1 MRREWSIARRL
12 FLAHAM
18 FIAVLATFV
27 GTAFFVDA
35 RDRAYEETSDR
46 MLAVATAIA
55 DSPLVLKASESA
67 NPSAS
72 LQPYALELTKDA
84 GLDFITI
91 MAPDRTRWT
100 HPTATEI
107 GKDYIGAIEPALSG
121 TAFTE
126 ISTGTLGP
134 SVRAVVPVLDA
145 GGTVRALVAAGTTT
159 SNITIALNSRL
170 PAILGLALALLLSG
184 SVVTWLIGRYLRR
197 VTLGWGPEHL
207 AQLFVYYDSVL
218 HSVREGLVLVDRH
231 GNLVLYNDQAARLL
245 GIAAPPGAGSTEPPP
260 TLTDLS
266 LPPSLGALLRSGR
279 TAHDEIHL
287 TDSRVLV
294 VSQQPAVASSTSSS
308 RSKATPMGFVATIRD
323 HTDLQTLGSELQS
336 MQTLSDALRAQTHE
350 HSNRLHTI
358 VSLMELGRTDQALE
372 FATKDLELSQQL
384 ADEMVGS
391 VDEPVI
397 SALIMGKSA
406 QANELGI
413 TLTVTAS
420 GTLAQSGLSIQDL
433 VTVLGNLVDNALDAA
448 AAGADPRWVSVG
460 VSSTEHAVQ
469 IEVADSG
476 AGVAPDVIDDVLRL
490 GFSTKSAGATGTDL
504 TSTADG
510 GVGVTDTDLTST
522 DFTSTADAGIGAGVT
537 APGPAIGGRGL
548 GLALVRQAVTR
559 LGGTLTIGRREGA
572 VFTATIPAATISAAT
587 IPAVTIP
594 GVAQVAE
601 TIAASDDA

>member
-1 MRREWSIARRL
+1 MRKEWSISRRL
-12 FLAHAM
+12 FFAHAL
-18 FIAVLATFV
+18 FIVMLTLFV

-35 RDRAYEETSDR
+35 RDRGYVETGNR

-55 DSPLVLKASESA
+55 DSPLVLAASESA
-67 NPSAS
+67 DPSAS
-72 LQPYALELTKDA
+72 LQPYALELSADA

-100 HPTATEI
+100 HPTDTEI
-107 GKDYIGAIEPALSG
+107 GRDYIGAIAPALSG

-134 SVRAVVPVLDA
+134 SVRAVVPVTDA
-145 GGTVRALVAAGTTT
+145 DGTVRALVAVGTTT
-159 SNITIALNSRL
+159 SNITIALNARL
-170 PAILGLALALLLSG
+170 PSVLGLALGLLTSG
-184 SVVTWLIGRYLRR
+184 SVVTWLLGRYLRR

-218 HSVREGLVLVDRH
+218 HSVREGLVLVDLH
-231 GNLVLYNDQAARLL
+231 GDLVLYNDQAATLL
-245 GIAAPPGAGSTEPPP
+245 GIPPRPAAGSFERPQA
-260 TLTDLS
+260 LTALS
-266 LPPSLGALLRSGR
+266 LPPSLGDLLRSGR
-279 TAHDEIHL
+279 NAHDEIHV
-287 TDSRVLV
+287 TGTRVLV
-294 VSQQPAVASSTSSS
+294 VNQEPATASGNAGA
-308 RSKATPMGFVATIRD
+308 RAEPMGFVATIRD
-323 HTDLQTLGSELQS
+323 HTDLQNLGSELQS
-336 MQTLSDALRAQTHE
+336 MRTLSDALRAQTHE

-358 VSLMELGRTDQALE
+358 VSLMELGRTEQALE
-372 FATKDLELSQQL
+372 FATKDLELSQRL

-448 AAGADPRWVSVG
+448 AGGEDPRRVSVT
-460 VSSTEHAVQ
+460 VSSTEQAVV

-476 AGVAPDVIDDVLRL
+476 AGVALDVIDEVLRL
-490 GFSTKSAGATGTDL
+490 GFSTKGTGTV
-504 TSTADG
+504 G
-510 GVGVTDTDLTST
+510 GR
-522 DFTSTADAGIGAGVT
+522 
-537 APGPAIGGRGL
+537 GRGL
-548 GLALVRQAVTR
+548 GLALVRQAVLR

-572 VFTATIPAATISAAT
+572 VFTVTIPAIALPAAPL
-587 IPAVTIP
+587 PAAADTTAAP
-594 GVAQVAE
+594 TPPE
-601 TIAASDDA
+601 TLAAAVDHD

>member
-1 MRREWSIARRL
+1 MRKEWSIARRL
-12 FLAHAM
+12 FFAHAL
-18 FIAVLATFV
+18 FIVMLTLFV

-35 RDRAYEETSDR
+35 RDRGYVETGNR

-55 DSPLVLKASESA
+55 DSPLVLAASESA
-67 NPSAS
+67 DPSAS
-72 LQPYALELTKDA
+72 LQPYALELSADA

-100 HPTATEI
+100 HPTDTEI
-107 GKDYIGAIEPALSG
+107 GRDYIGAIAPALSG

-134 SVRAVVPVLDA
+134 SVRAVVPVTDA
-145 GGTVRALVAAGTTT
+145 DGTVRALVAVGTTT
-159 SNITIALNSRL
+159 SNITIALNARL
-170 PAILGLALALLLSG
+170 PSVLGLALGLLTSG
-184 SVVTWLIGRYLRR
+184 SVVTWLLGRYLRR

-218 HSVREGLVLVDRH
+218 RSVREGLVLVDLH
-231 GNLVLYNDQAARLL
+231 GDLVLYNDQAATLL
-245 GIAAPPGAGSTEPPP
+245 GIPPRPAAGSFERPQA
-260 TLTDLS
+260 LTALS
-266 LPPSLGALLRSGR
+266 LPPSLGDLLRSGR
-279 TAHDEIHL
+279 NAHDEIHV
-287 TDSRVLV
+287 TGTRVLV
-294 VSQQPAVASSTSSS
+294 VNQEPATASGNAGA
-308 RSKATPMGFVATIRD
+308 RAEPMGFVATIRD
-323 HTDLQTLGSELQS
+323 HTDLQNLGSELQS
-336 MQTLSDALRAQTHE
+336 MRTLSDALRAQTHE

-358 VSLMELGRTDQALE
+358 VSLMELGRTEQALD
-372 FATKDLELSQQL
+372 FATKDLELSQRL

-448 AAGADPRWVSVG
+448 AGGDDPRRVSVT
-460 VSSTEHAVQ
+460 VSSTEQAVV

-476 AGVAPDVIDDVLRL
+476 AGVALDVIDEVLRL
-490 GFSTKSAGATGTDL
+490 GFSTKGTGT
-504 TSTADG
+504 
-510 GVGVTDTDLTST
+510 V
-522 DFTSTADAGIGAGVT
+522 
-537 APGPAIGGRGL
+537 GGRGL

-572 VFTATIPAATISAAT
+572 VFTVTIPANALPAAPL
-587 IPAVTIP
+587 PA
-594 GVAQVAE
+594 
-601 TIAASDDA
+601 AADTTAAPTPPAAAVDHD

>member
-12 FLAHAM
+12 FLAHAL
-18 FIAVLATFV
+18 FIVVLTVFV

-35 RDRAYEETSDR
+35 RDRAYDETSAR

-55 DSPLVLKASESA
+55 DSPLVLAASASA
-67 NPSAS
+67 DPSMS
-72 LQPYALELTKDA
+72 LQPYALQVSADA

-100 HPTATEI
+100 HPNADEI
-107 GKDYIGAIEPALSG
+107 GRDYIGAIEPARSG

-134 SVRAVVPVLDA
+134 SVRAVVPATDA
-145 GGTVRALVAAGTTT
+145 DGTVRALVAVGTTT
-159 SNITIALNSRL
+159 SNITIALNARL
-170 PAILGLALALLLSG
+170 PSVLGLALGLLASG
-184 SVVTWLIGRYLRR
+184 SAVTWLLGRYLRR
-197 VTLGWGPEHL
+197 VTLGWGPERL

-218 HSVREGLVLVDRH
+218 HSVREGLVLVDPH
-231 GNLVLYNDQAARLL
+231 GDLVLYNDQAAALL
-245 GIAAPPGAGSTEPPP
+245 GIPPSPAAGSDERPL
-260 TLTDLS
+260 TLTTLS
-266 LPPSLGALLRSGR
+266 LPPGLGELLRSGR
-279 TAHDEIHL
+279 TAHDEIHV
-287 TDSRVLV
+287 TDTRVLV
-294 VSQQPAVASSTSSS
+294 VSQEPAVASSTPMRGAKPTS
-308 RSKATPMGFVATIRD
+308 MGFVATIRD
-323 HTDLQTLGSELQS
+323 HTDLQNLGSELQS
-336 MQTLSDALRAQTHE
+336 MRTLSDALRAQTHE

-372 FATKDLELSQQL
+372 FATKDLELSQRL

-413 TLTVTAS
+413 ALTVTAS

-448 AAGADPRWVSVG
+448 AAGEDPRRVSIT
-460 VSSTEHAVQ
+460 VSSSERAVV

-476 AGVAPDVIDDVLRL
+476 AGIAPDVVDDVWRL
-490 GFSTKSAGATGTDL
+490 GFSTKDAGAHDT
-504 TSTADG
+504 
-510 GVGVTDTDLTST
+510 VGSV
-522 DFTSTADAGIGAGVT
+522 
-537 APGPAIGGRGL
+537 PGRSIGGHGL
-548 GLALVRQAVTR
+548 GLALVRQAVMR

-572 VFTATIPAATISAAT
+572 VFTVA
-587 IPAVTIP
+587 IPAVTSP
-594 GVAQVAE
+594 VAPSPDAPSPDVAR
-601 TIAASDDA
+601 AAVEYD

>member
-12 FLAHAM
+12 FVAHAL
-18 FIAVLATFV
+18 FIVVLSGLVATILFV
-27 GTAFFVDA
+27 EA
-35 RDRAYEETSDR
+35 RDRGYDETSNR

-55 DSPLVLKASESA
+55 DSPLVLAASEA
-67 NPSAS
+67 ADPSTM
-72 LQPYALELTKDA
+72 LQPYALELTQDA

-100 HPTATEI
+100 HPNAAEI
-107 GKDYIGAIEPALSG
+107 GQDYIGAIQPAVSG

-134 SVRAVVPVLDA
+134 SVRAVVPVTDA
-145 GGTVRALVAAGTTT
+145 GDTVRALVAVGTTT
-159 SNITIALNSRL
+159 TNISIALNAQL
-170 PAILGLALALLLSG
+170 PSVLGLALALLASG
-184 SVVTWLIGRYLRR
+184 SVGTWLLGRYLRR

-218 HSVREGLVLVDRH
+218 RSVREGLVLVDLH
-231 GNLVLYNDQAARLL
+231 GDLVLYNDQAATLL
-245 GIAAPPGAGSTEPPP
+245 GIPPRPAAGSFERPQA
-260 TLTDLS
+260 LTALS
-266 LPPSLGALLRSGR
+266 LPPSLGDLLRSGR
-279 TAHDEIHL
+279 NAHDEIHV
-287 TDSRVLV
+287 TGTRVLV
-294 VSQQPAVASSTSSS
+294 VNQEPATASGNAGA
-308 RSKATPMGFVATIRD
+308 RAEPMGFVATIRD
-323 HTDLQTLGSELQS
+323 HTDLQNLGSELQS
-336 MQTLSDALRAQTHE
+336 MRTLSDALRAQTHE

-358 VSLMELGRTDQALE
+358 VSLMELGRTEQALE
-372 FATKDLELSQQL
+372 FATKDLELSQRL

-448 AAGADPRWVSVG
+448 AGGDDPRRVSVT
-460 VSSTEHAVQ
+460 VSSTEQAVV

-476 AGVAPDVIDDVLRL
+476 AGVALDVIDEVLRL
-490 GFSTKSAGATGTDL
+490 GFSTKGTGP
-504 TSTADG
+504 
-510 GVGVTDTDLTST
+510 V
-522 DFTSTADAGIGAGVT
+522 
-537 APGPAIGGRGL
+537 GGRGL

-572 VFTATIPAATISAAT
+572 VFTVTIPAIALPAAPL
-587 IPAVTIP
+587 PAAADTTAAP
-594 GVAQVAE
+594 TPPE
-601 TIAASDDA
+601 TLAAAVDHD

>member
-12 FLAHAM
+12 FFAHAL
-18 FIAVLATFV
+18 FIVVLTVFV

-35 RDRAYEETSDR
+35 RDRGYDETSSR

-55 DSPLVLKASESA
+55 DSPLVLTASESTD
-67 NPSAS
+67 PSAS
-72 LQPYALELTKDA
+72 LQPYALQLSDDA

-100 HPTATEI
+100 HPTQAEI
-107 GKDYIGAIEPALSG
+107 GKDYIGTIEPALSG
-121 TAFTE
+121 RAFTE

-134 SVRAVVPVLDA
+134 SVRAVVPVTDA
-145 GGTVRALVAAGTTT
+145 DGSVRGLVAVGTTT
-159 SNITIALNSRL
+159 SNITIALNARL
-170 PAILGLALALLLSG
+170 PSVLGLALGLLASG
-184 SVVTWLIGRYLRR
+184 SMVTWLLGRYLRR

-207 AQLFVYYDSVL
+207 AQVFVYYDSVL
-218 HSVREGLVLVDRH
+218 HSVKEGLVLVDLH
-231 GNLVLYNDQAARLL
+231 GDLVLYNDQAARLL
-245 GIAAPPGAGSTEPPP
+245 GILPRPTAGSTTPPP
-260 TLTDLS
+260 ALAELS
-266 LPPSLGALLRSGR
+266 LPPSLGELLQSGR

-287 TDSRVLV
+287 TGTRVLV
-294 VSQQPAVASSTSSS
+294 VNQEPAMAPSTSIDGG
-308 RSKATPMGFVATIRD
+308 KPMGFVATIRD
-323 HTDLQTLGSELQS
+323 HTDLQNLGSELQS

-358 VSLMELGRTDQALE
+358 VSLMELGRTHEALE
-372 FATKDLELSQQL
+372 FATADLELSQQL

-406 QANELGI
+406 QANELGVA
-413 TLTVTAS
+413 LTVTAS
-420 GTLAQSGLSIQDL
+420 GTLTQSGLSTQDL

-448 AAGADPRWVSVG
+448 VAGTAPRRVSVT
-460 VSSTEHAVQ
+460 VSSTERAVT

-490 GFSTKSAGATGTDL
+490 GFSTK
-504 TSTADG
+504 G
-510 GVGVTDTDLTST
+510 GGSVGRSV
-522 DFTSTADAGIGAGVT
+522 
-537 APGPAIGGRGL
+537 GGRGL

-572 VFTATIPAATISAAT
+572 VFTATIPAVARSTDSAV
-587 IPAVTIP
+587 AVDY
-594 GVAQVAE
+594 V
-601 TIAASDDA
+601 

>member
-12 FLAHAM
+12 FVAHAL
-18 FIAVLATFV
+18 FIVVLSGLVATILFV
-27 GTAFFVDA
+27 EA
-35 RDRAYEETSDR
+35 RDRGYDETSNR

-55 DSPLVLKASESA
+55 DSPLVLAASEA
-67 NPSAS
+67 ADPSTM
-72 LQPYALELTKDA
+72 LQPYALELTQDA

-100 HPTATEI
+100 HPNAAEI
-107 GKDYIGAIEPALSG
+107 GQDYIGAIQPAVSG

-134 SVRAVVPVLDA
+134 SVRAVVPVTDA
-145 GGTVRALVAAGTTT
+145 GDTVRALVAVGTTT
-159 SNITIALNSRL
+159 TNISIALNAQL
-170 PAILGLALALLLSG
+170 PSVLGLALALLASG
-184 SVVTWLIGRYLRR
+184 SVGTWLLGRYLRR

-218 HSVREGLVLVDRH
+218 RSVREGLVLVDLH
-231 GNLVLYNDQAARLL
+231 GDLVLYNDQAATLL
-245 GIAAPPGAGSTEPPP
+245 GIPPRPAAGSFERPQA
-260 TLTDLS
+260 LTALS
-266 LPPSLGALLRSGR
+266 LPPSLGDLLRSGR
-279 TAHDEIHL
+279 NAHDEIHV
-287 TDSRVLV
+287 TGTRVLV
-294 VSQQPAVASSTSSS
+294 VNQEPATASGNAGA
-308 RSKATPMGFVATIRD
+308 RAEPMGFVATIRD
-323 HTDLQTLGSELQS
+323 HTDLQNLGSELQS
-336 MQTLSDALRAQTHE
+336 MRTLSDALRAQTHE

-358 VSLMELGRTDQALE
+358 VSLMELGRTEQALE
-372 FATKDLELSQQL
+372 FATKDLELSQRL

-448 AAGADPRWVSVG
+448 AGGDDPRRVSVT
-460 VSSTEHAVQ
+460 VSSTEQAVV

-476 AGVAPDVIDDVLRL
+476 AGVALDVIDEVLRL
-490 GFSTKSAGATGTDL
+490 GFSTKGTGP
-504 TSTADG
+504 
-510 GVGVTDTDLTST
+510 V
-522 DFTSTADAGIGAGVT
+522 
-537 APGPAIGGRGL
+537 GGRGL

-572 VFTATIPAATISAAT
+572 VFTVTIPAIALPAAPL
-587 IPAVTIP
+587 PAAADTTAAP
-594 GVAQVAE
+594 TPPE
-601 TIAASDDA
+601 TLAAAVDHG

>member
-12 FLAHAM
+12 FFAHAL
-18 FIAVLATFV
+18 FVVVLTTV
-27 GTAFFVDA
+27 IGTALFVDA
-35 RDRAYEETSDR
+35 RDQGYVGTSSR

-55 DSPLVLKASESA
+55 DSPLVLAASESA
-67 NPSAS
+67 DPSTS
-72 LQPYALELTKDA
+72 LQPYALELTTDA

-100 HPTATEI
+100 HPNPAEI
-107 GKDYIGAIEPALSG
+107 GQDYIGAIEPARSG

-126 ISTGTLGP
+126 TSTGTLGP
-134 SVRAVVPVLDA
+134 SVRAVVPVTDA
-145 GGTVRALVAAGTTT
+145 AGTVRALVAVGTTT
-159 SNITIALNSRL
+159 TNIEIALNARL
-170 PAILGLALALLLSG
+170 PSVLGLALVLLASG
-184 SVVTWLIGRYLRR
+184 SVATWLLGRYLRR
-197 VTLGWGPEHL
+197 VTLGWGPERI

-218 HSVREGLVLVDRH
+218 HSVREGLVLVDLH
-231 GNLVLYNDQAARLL
+231 GDLVLYNDQAAQLL
-245 GIAAPPGAGSTEPPP
+245 GIPPRPAAGSTEQPT
-260 TLTDLS
+260 TLTALN
-266 LPPSLGALLRSGR
+266 LTPSLGELLRSGR
-279 TAHDEIHL
+279 TAHDEVHV
-287 TDSRVLV
+287 TDTRVLV
-294 VSQQPAVASSTSSS
+294 VSQEPAASTSAPGG
-308 RSKATPMGFVATIRD
+308 KPTPMGFVATIRD
-323 HTDLQTLGSELQS
+323 HTDLQHLGSELQS

-413 TLTVTAS
+413 ALTVTAS

-448 AAGADPRWVSVG
+448 AAGADPRRVSVT
-460 VSSTEHAVQ
+460 VSSTELAVT

-476 AGVAPDVIDDVLRL
+476 CGVAPEVIDDVLRF
-490 GFSTKSAGATGTDL
+490 GFSTK
-504 TSTADG
+504 
-510 GVGVTDTDLTST
+510 GVG
-522 DFTSTADAGIGAGVT
+522 TAEPVRSV
-537 APGPAIGGRGL
+537 GGRGL

-572 VFTATIPAATISAAT
+572 VFTVTIPA
-587 IPAVTIP
+587 
-594 GVAQVAE
+594 GE
-601 TIAASDDA
+601 HD

>member
-12 FLAHAM
+12 FFAHAL
-18 FIAVLATFV
+18 FIVVLTVFV

-35 RDRAYEETSDR
+35 RDRGYDETSDR

-55 DSPLVLKASESA
+55 DSPLVLDASESA
-67 NPSAS
+67 DPSAT
-72 LQPYALELTKDA
+72 LQPYALELTEDA

-100 HPTATEI
+100 HPTQAEI
-107 GKDYIGAIEPALSG
+107 GKDYIGAIEPALEG
-121 TAFTE
+121 KAFTE

-134 SVRAVVPVLDA
+134 SVRAVVPVTDA
-145 GGTVRALVAAGTTT
+145 DGVVRGLVAVGTTT
-159 SNITIALNSRL
+159 SNVTIALNARL
-170 PAILGLALALLLSG
+170 PTVLGLALGLLASG
-184 SVVTWLIGRYLRR
+184 SVATWLLGRYLRR

-218 HSVREGLVLVDRH
+218 HSVREGLVLVDLR
-231 GNLVLYNDQAARLL
+231 GDLVLYNDQAARLL
-245 GIAAPPGAGSTEPPP
+245 GIPPRAAADSVTPPP
-260 TLTDLS
+260 ALSELS
-266 LPPSLGALLRSGR
+266 LPSSLGELLRSGR

-287 TDSRVLV
+287 TGTRVLV
-294 VSQQPAVASSTSSS
+294 VSQEPAVSTSARGG
-308 RSKATPMGFVATIRD
+308 RSAGGPSAPMGFVATIRD
-323 HTDLQTLGSELQS
+323 HTDLQNLGTELRS
-336 MQTLSDALRAQTHE
+336 MQTLSAALRAQTHE

-372 FATKDLELSQQL
+372 FATKDLQLSQQL

-413 TLTVTAS
+413 ALSVSAS
-420 GTLAQSGLSIQDL
+420 GTLAQSGLSVQDL

-448 AAGADPRWVSVG
+448 AAGADPRRVSVT
-460 VSSTEHAVQ
+460 VSSTERAVT

-490 GFSTKSAGATGTDL
+490 GFSTKAGR
-504 TSTADG
+504 
-510 GVGVTDTDLTST
+510 
-522 DFTSTADAGIGAGVT
+522 
-537 APGPAIGGRGL
+537 PIGGRGL

-572 VFTATIPAATISAAT
+572 VFTVT
-587 IPAVTIP
+587 IPAVAHP
-594 GVAQVAE
+594 VE
-601 TIAASDDA
+601 AAAAVDHA

>member
-12 FLAHAM
+12 FVAHAL
-18 FIAVLATFV
+18 FVVVLSGLVA
-27 GTAFFVDA
+27 AILFVDA
-35 RDRAYEETSDR
+35 RDRGYDETSNR

-55 DSPLVLKASESA
+55 DSPLVLVASDA
-67 NPSAS
+67 ADPSTT
-72 LQPYALELTKDA
+72 LQPYALELTQDA

-100 HPTATEI
+100 HPNAAEI
-107 GKDYIGAIEPALSG
+107 GQDYIGAIEPAVSG

-134 SVRAVVPVLDA
+134 SVRAVVPVTDD
-145 GGTVRALVAAGTTT
+145 GGTVRALVAVGTTT
-159 SNITIALNSRL
+159 TNISIALNARL
-170 PAILGLALALLLSG
+170 PSVLGLALALLASG
-184 SVVTWLIGRYLRR
+184 SVGTWLLGRYLRR

-218 HSVREGLVLVDRH
+218 HSVREGLVLVDLH
-231 GNLVLYNDQAARLL
+231 GDLVLYNDQAASLL
-245 GIAAPPGAGSTEPPP
+245 GIPPRPAAGSFERPQA
-260 TLTDLS
+260 LTALS
-266 LPPSLGALLRSGR
+266 LPPSLGDLLRSGR
-279 TAHDEIHL
+279 SAHDEIHL
-287 TDSRVLV
+287 TGTRVLV
-294 VSQQPAVASSTSSS
+294 VNQEPATASGN
-308 RSKATPMGFVATIRD
+308 AEPMGFVATIRD
-323 HTDLQTLGSELQS
+323 HTDLQNLGSELQS

-358 VSLMELGRTDQALE
+358 VSLMELGRTEQALD
-372 FATKDLELSQQL
+372 FATKDLELSQRL

-448 AAGADPRWVSVG
+448 AGGDDPRRVSVT
-460 VSSTEHAVQ
+460 VSSTEQAVV

-476 AGVAPDVIDDVLRL
+476 AGVTPDLIDDVLRL
-490 GFSTKSAGATGTDL
+490 GFSTKGGGRDGTDLTGTDL
-504 TSTADG
+504 TGTGSTG
-510 GVGVTDTDLTST
+510 TDLTGTGST
-522 DFTSTADAGIGAGVT
+522 GAGG
-537 APGPAIGGRGL
+537 PGRSIGGRGL

-559 LGGTLTIGRREGA
+559 LGGTLDIGRREGA
-572 VFTATIPAATISAAT
+572 VFTVT
-587 IPAVTIP
+587 IPAVHP
-594 GVAQVAE
+594 MSVSGGR
-601 TIAASDDA
+601 S

>member
-12 FLAHAM
+12 FFAHAL
-18 FIAVLATFV
+18 FIVVLTVFI

-35 RDRAYEETSDR
+35 RDRGYDETSTR

-55 DSPLVLKASESA
+55 DSPLVLTASTSVD
-67 NPSAS
+67 PSAS
-72 LQPYALELTKDA
+72 LQPYALALTKDA

-100 HPTATEI
+100 HPNAAEI
-107 GKDYIGAIEPALSG
+107 GNDYIGAVEPARSG

-134 SVRAVVPVLDA
+134 SVRAVVPVRDA
-145 GGTVRALVAAGTTT
+145 DGIVRALVAVGTTT
-159 SNITIALNSRL
+159 SNITVALNARL
-170 PAILGLALALLLSG
+170 PSVLGLAVGLLASG
-184 SVVTWLIGRYLRR
+184 SVVTWLLGRYLRR

-218 HSVREGLVLVDRH
+218 HSVREGLVLVDRR
-231 GNLVLYNDQAARLL
+231 GDLVLYNDQAARLL
-245 GIAAPPGAGSTEPPP
+245 GIPPRAAGDSTSPAPAVTE
-260 TLTDLS
+260 LS
-266 LPPSLGALLRSGR
+266 LPPSLGELLQSGR
-279 TAHDEIHL
+279 TVHDEIHV
-287 TDSRVLV
+287 TDTRVLV
-294 VSQQPAVASSTSSS
+294 VNQEPAASTSVRGGKS
-308 RSKATPMGFVATIRD
+308 MGFVATIRD
-323 HTDLQTLGSELQS
+323 HTDLQSLGSELQS
-336 MQTLSDALRAQTHE
+336 MRTLSDALRAQTHE

-358 VSLMELGRTDQALE
+358 VSLMELGRTHEALA
-372 FATKDLELSQQL
+372 FATADLELSQQL

-406 QANELGI
+406 QANELGVA
-413 TLTVTAS
+413 LTVTAS

-448 AAGADPRWVSVG
+448 AAGAAPRRVSVT
-460 VSSTEHAVQ
+460 VSSTERALT

-490 GFSTKSAGATGTDL
+490 GFSTKGGGSAGR
-504 TSTADG
+504 S
-510 GVGVTDTDLTST
+510 
-522 DFTSTADAGIGAGVT
+522 
-537 APGPAIGGRGL
+537 IGGRGL

-572 VFTATIPAATISAAT
+572 VFTVSIPAAVRSADSQ
-587 IPAVTIP
+587 AVVDH
-594 GVAQVAE
+594 G
-601 TIAASDDA
+601 

>member
-12 FLAHAM
+12 FLAHAL
-18 FIAVLATFV
+18 FVVVLTAVV
-27 GTAFFVDA
+27 GTVLFVDA
-35 RDRAYEETSDR
+35 RDRGYDETSAR

-55 DSPLVLKASESA
+55 DSPLVLTASESA
-67 NPSAS
+67 DPSTS
-72 LQPYALELTKDA
+72 LQPYALTLSTDA

-100 HPTATEI
+100 HPNAAEI
-107 GKDYIGAIEPALSG
+107 GQDYIGAIEPARSG
-121 TAFTE
+121 VAFTE

-134 SVRAVVPVLDA
+134 SVRAVVPVTDA
-145 GGTVRALVAAGTTT
+145 AGTVRALVAVGTTT
-159 SNITIALNSRL
+159 TNISIALNARL
-170 PAILGLALALLLSG
+170 PSVLGLALGLLASG
-184 SVVTWLIGRYLRR
+184 SVATWLLGRYLRR
-197 VTLGWGPEHL
+197 VTLGWGPERI

-218 HSVREGLVLVDRH
+218 HSVREGLVLVDLH
-231 GNLVLYNDQAARLL
+231 GDLVLYNDQAARLL
-245 GIAAPPGAGSTEPPP
+245 GIPPCPATGSTERPV
-260 TLTDLS
+260 TLTALS
-266 LPPSLGALLRSGR
+266 LPPSLGELLRSGR
-279 TAHDEIHL
+279 TTRDEVHI
-287 TDSRVLV
+287 TDTRVLV
-294 VSQQPAVASSTSSS
+294 VSQEPAASTSATGG
-308 RSKATPMGFVATIRD
+308 KPTPMGFVATIRD
-323 HTDLQTLGSELQS
+323 HTDLQNLGSELQS

-372 FATKDLELSQQL
+372 FATEDLELSQRL

-413 TLTVTAS
+413 ALTVTAS

-448 AAGADPRWVSVG
+448 AAGDDPRQVSVT
-460 VSSTEHAVQ
+460 VSSNERAVV

-490 GFSTKSAGATGTDL
+490 GFSTKGVGATE
-504 TSTADG
+504 
-510 GVGVTDTDLTST
+510 
-522 DFTSTADAGIGAGVT
+522 
-537 APGPAIGGRGL
+537 PGRSVGGRGL

-559 LGGTLTIGRREGA
+559 LGGTLTIGRRKGA
-572 VFTATIPAATISAAT
+572 VFTVTIPA
-587 IPAVTIP
+587 
-594 GVAQVAE
+594 G
-601 TIAASDDA
+601 DHD

>member
-1 MRREWSIARRL
+1 MRKEWSIARRL
-12 FLAHAM
+12 FFAHAL
-18 FIAVLATFV
+18 FIVMLTLFV

-35 RDRAYEETSDR
+35 RDRGYVETGNR

-55 DSPLVLKASESA
+55 DSPLVLAASESA
-67 NPSAS
+67 DPSAS
-72 LQPYALELTKDA
+72 LQPYALELSADA

-100 HPTATEI
+100 HPTDTEI
-107 GKDYIGAIEPALSG
+107 GRDYIGAIAPALSG

-134 SVRAVVPVLDA
+134 SVRAVVPVTDA
-145 GGTVRALVAAGTTT
+145 DGTVRALVAVGTTT
-159 SNITIALNSRL
+159 SNITIALNARL
-170 PAILGLALALLLSG
+170 PSVLGLALGLLTSG
-184 SVVTWLIGRYLRR
+184 SVVTWLLGRYLRR

-218 HSVREGLVLVDRH
+218 HSVREGLVLVDLH
-231 GNLVLYNDQAARLL
+231 GDLVLYNDQAATLL
-245 GIAAPPGAGSTEPPP
+245 GIPPRPAAGSFERPQA
-260 TLTDLS
+260 LTALS
-266 LPPSLGALLRSGR
+266 LPPSLGDLLRSGR
-279 TAHDEIHL
+279 NAHDEIHV
-287 TDSRVLV
+287 TGTRVLV
-294 VSQQPAVASSTSSS
+294 VNQEPATASGNAGA
-308 RSKATPMGFVATIRD
+308 RAEPMGFVATIRD
-323 HTDLQTLGSELQS
+323 HTDLQNLGSELQS
-336 MQTLSDALRAQTHE
+336 MRTLSDALRAQTHE

-358 VSLMELGRTDQALE
+358 VSLMELGRTEQALE
-372 FATKDLELSQQL
+372 FATKDLELSQRL

-448 AAGADPRWVSVG
+448 AGGDDPRRVSVT
-460 VSSTEHAVQ
+460 VSSTEQAVV

-476 AGVAPDVIDDVLRL
+476 PGVALDVIDEVLRL
-490 GFSTKSAGATGTDL
+490 GFSTKGTGT
-504 TSTADG
+504 
-510 GVGVTDTDLTST
+510 V
-522 DFTSTADAGIGAGVT
+522 
-537 APGPAIGGRGL
+537 GGRGL

-572 VFTATIPAATISAAT
+572 VFTVTIPAIALPAAPLPAAADTTATPTPPETLAA
-587 IPAVTIP
+587 AVNH
-594 GVAQVAE
+594 
-601 TIAASDDA
+601 D

>member
-1 MRREWSIARRL
+1 MRKEWSIARRL
-12 FLAHAM
+12 FFAHAL
-18 FIAVLATFV
+18 FIVMLTLFV

-35 RDRAYEETSDR
+35 RDRGYVETGNR

-55 DSPLVLKASESA
+55 DSPLVLAASESA
-67 NPSAS
+67 DPSAS
-72 LQPYALELTKDA
+72 LQPYALELSADA

-100 HPTATEI
+100 HPTDTEI
-107 GKDYIGAIEPALSG
+107 GRDYIGAIAPALSG

-134 SVRAVVPVLDA
+134 SVRAVVPVTDA
-145 GGTVRALVAAGTTT
+145 DGTVRALVAVGTTT
-159 SNITIALNSRL
+159 SNITIALNARL
-170 PAILGLALALLLSG
+170 PSVLGLALGLLTSG
-184 SVVTWLIGRYLRR
+184 SVVTWLLGRYLRR

-218 HSVREGLVLVDRH
+218 RSVREGLVLVDLH
-231 GNLVLYNDQAARLL
+231 GDLVLYNDQAATLL
-245 GIAAPPGAGSTEPPP
+245 GIPPRPAAGSFERPQA
-260 TLTDLS
+260 LTALS
-266 LPPSLGALLRSGR
+266 LPPSLGDLLRSGR
-279 TAHDEIHL
+279 NAHDEIHV
-287 TDSRVLV
+287 TGTRVLV
-294 VSQQPAVASSTSSS
+294 VNQEPATASGNAGA
-308 RSKATPMGFVATIRD
+308 RAEPMGFVATIRD
-323 HTDLQTLGSELQS
+323 HTDLQNLGRELQS
-336 MQTLSDALRAQTHE
+336 MRTLSDALRAQTHE

-358 VSLMELGRTDQALE
+358 VSLMELGRTEQALE
-372 FATKDLELSQQL
+372 FATKDLELSQRL

-448 AAGADPRWVSVG
+448 AGGDDPRRVSVT
-460 VSSTEHAVQ
+460 VSSTEQAVV

-476 AGVAPDVIDDVLRL
+476 AGVALDVIDEVLRL
-490 GFSTKSAGATGTDL
+490 GFSTKGTGT
-504 TSTADG
+504 
-510 GVGVTDTDLTST
+510 V
-522 DFTSTADAGIGAGVT
+522 
-537 APGPAIGGRGL
+537 GGRGL

-572 VFTATIPAATISAAT
+572 VFTVTIPAIALPAAPLPAAAGTTATPTPPAA
-587 IPAVTIP
+587 AV
-594 GVAQVAE
+594 
-601 TIAASDDA
+601 DHD

>member
-1 MRREWSIARRL
+1 MRKEWSIARRL
-12 FLAHAM
+12 FFAHAL
-18 FIAVLATFV
+18 FIVVLTVFV

-35 RDRAYEETSDR
+35 RDRGYVETGNR

-55 DSPLVLKASESA
+55 DSPLVLTASQSA
-67 NPSAS
+67 DQSES
-72 LQPYALELTKDA
+72 LQPYALKLSADA

-134 SVRAVVPVLDA
+134 SVRAVVPVTDDD
-145 GGTVRALVAAGTTT
+145 GTVRALVAVGTTT
-159 SNITIALNSRL
+159 SHITIALNARL
-170 PAILGLALALLLSG
+170 PSVLGLALGLLASG
-184 SVVTWLIGRYLRR
+184 SVVTWLLGRYLRR
-197 VTLGWGPEHL
+197 VTLGWGPERL

-218 HSVREGLVLVDRH
+218 HSVREGLVLVDLH
-231 GNLVLYNDQAARLL
+231 GDLVLYNDQASRLL
-245 GIAAPPGAGSTEPPP
+245 GIPPRPAAGSDERPP
-260 TLTDLS
+260 TLTELS
-266 LPPSLGALLRSGR
+266 LPPSLGELLRSGR
-279 TAHDEIHL
+279 TAHDEIHV
-287 TDSRVLV
+287 TGTRVLV
-294 VSQQPAVASSTSSS
+294 VSQEPAIASSTSATRAKS
-308 RSKATPMGFVATIRD
+308 TPMGFVATIRD
-323 HTDLQTLGSELQS
+323 HTDLQNLGSELQS

-372 FATKDLELSQQL
+372 FATKDLELSQRL

-413 TLTVTAS
+413 ALTVTAS
-420 GTLAQSGLSIQDL
+420 GTLTRSGLSIQDL

-448 AAGADPRWVSVG
+448 NAGPDPRRVSVT
-460 VSSTEHAVQ
+460 VSSTEQAVV

-476 AGVAPDVIDDVLRL
+476 HGVAPDIIDDVLRL
-490 GFSTKSAGATGTDL
+490 GFSTKDAGAHEAG
-504 TSTADG
+504 
-510 GVGVTDTDLTST
+510 DT
-522 DFTSTADAGIGAGVT
+522 V
-537 APGPAIGGRGL
+537 PGRSIGGRGL

-572 VFTATIPAATISAAT
+572 VFTVT
-587 IPAVTIP
+587 IPAVTRP
-594 GVAQVAE
+594 VLTGGDQ
-601 TIAASDDA
+601 S